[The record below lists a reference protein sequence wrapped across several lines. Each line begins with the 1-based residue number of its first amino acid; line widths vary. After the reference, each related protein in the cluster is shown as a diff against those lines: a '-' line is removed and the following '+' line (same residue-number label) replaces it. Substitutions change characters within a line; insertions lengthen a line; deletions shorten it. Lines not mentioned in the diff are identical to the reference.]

1 MGAWC
6 VVRDRRD
13 VLRAVHD
20 ATNVIDWSMRACM
33 GGQAHTQKGHT
44 TGTCVGRDCFQATF
58 AVCAVCSLAAGALC
72 VVLWWFIRRRE
83 AAASSRKHSQDD
95 GSRDAM
101 Y

>member
-1 MGAWC
+1 LRHFRAC
-6 VVRDRRD
+6 VRVCCA
-13 VLRAVHD
+13 RACVF
-20 ATNVIDWSMRACM
+20 ASMRACM

-44 TGTCVGRDCFQATF
+44 TCVGRDCFQATF

-95 GSRDAM
+95 GSRDPM